1 MYGKSLIAALAVAT
15 IGLAGLGGL
24 AVAQDEN
31 GEESSYG
38 RGMGY
43 GMGPGMMGRGMMM
56 HHGMTP
62 GMMGRG
68 MMGQGM
74 WPGMMGRGWGMMHGM
89 GPGARMRFK
98 EMADA
103 DEDGRVSEEEAAN
116 FWKQQVQKFDAD
128 GDGNLSLQEFAEMHA
143 AHTRPMMVDRFQ
155 FFDDDG
161 DATVTLSELQAPF
174 ERMNRFMGRND
185 GRGMRGR
192 GMMRRGMHQGM
203 GRGMGR
209 GYGPGQQERTE

>member
-1 MYGKSLIAALAVAT
+1 MYGKRLIAALATLTLGVA
-15 IGLAGLGGL
+15 GVAGHAL
-24 AVAQDEN
+24 AQDEN
-31 GEESSYG
+31 ADAPRYG
-38 RGMGY
+38 R
-43 GMGPGMMGRGMMM
+43 GMGPGMMMGRGI
-56 HHGMTP
+56 GRD
-62 GMMGRG
+62 MMGRSV
-68 MMGQGM
+68 MAC
-74 WPGMMGRGWGMMHGM
+74 RMMHGV
-89 GPGARMRFK
+89 GPRVCIRLM

-103 DEDGRVSEEEAAN
+103 DDNGQVSEQESAE
-116 FWKQQVQKFDAD
+116 FWRQQVEEYDAD
-128 GDGNLSLQEFAEMHA
+128 GDGSLSLEEFAKMHA

-192 GMMRRGMHQGM
+192 GMGPRGMHQGM

-209 GYGPGQQERTE
+209 GYGPGQQQRAE